1 MITTQ
6 YHSAASLIGNHNCRS
21 TREFPKLNIAG
32 WLALNAAPDE
42 LIRIFEPSEINIVV
56 AGGETQGAWK
66 MISGSLRA
74 TVSID
79 AWR

>member
-1 MITTQ
+1 LGF
-6 YHSAASLIGNHNCRS
+6 SLSGEIDGNVWRGICRS
-21 TREFPKLNIAG
+21 SMTSRYACHEAGRPRGPGKLV
-32 WLALNAAPDE
+32 
-42 LIRIFEPSEINIVV
+42 NIVV

>member
-1 MITTQ
+1 MSDDTRSVVERGGVQIVDTFAEAFGMR
-6 YHSAASLIGNHNCRS
+6 AARVIAS
-21 TREFPKLNIAG
+21 TM
-32 WLALNAAPDE
+32 
-42 LIRIFEPSEINIVV
+42 RIFESSEINIVV
-56 AGGETQGAWK
+56 AGGGTQGAWK

>member
-1 MITTQ
+1 M
-6 YHSAASLIGNHNCRS
+6 
-21 TREFPKLNIAG
+21 AG
-32 WLALNAAPDE
+32 VELSKARFKAKPDE
-42 LIRIFEPSEINIVV
+42 VITIFEPSEINIVV